1 MSDETAVQ
9 DEEVVEEIQ
18 TETQEEESSET
29 SSDPISEKKKD
40 LSGLPIREQAQMHV
54 ERMFRSKDELKEIKN
69 ALKAYKVTSEKMEEL
84 KKARKEFTQQ
94 INEEKDR
101 VEAEFQKDNAY
112 NKLREQVLDAEEKI
126 AVSKQDLRVI
136 LREEAMKNEFFELKF
151 EVNGI
156 PFKLQSQAKVA
167 IYFNGKEEK

>member
-1 MSDETAVQ
+1 MSNETAVQ
-9 DEEVVEEIQ
+9 DDVQVEEEQ
-18 TETQEEESSET
+18 QAA
-29 SSDPISEKKKD
+29 DPISQSKKN
-40 LSGLPIREQAQMHV
+40 LSGLPVKDQAQMHV
-54 ERMFRSKDELKEIKN
+54 ERMFRAKDDLKEIKN

-101 VEAEFQKDNAY
+101 IEAEFQKDKTY
-112 NKLREQVLDAEEKI
+112 NELREKVLDAEEKI
-126 AVSKQDLRVI
+126 AVAKQDLRTV
-136 LREEAMKNEFFELKF
+136 LRDEALKQDFVEIQF

>member
-1 MSDETAVQ
+1 MADDTAVQ
-9 DEEVVEEIQ
+9 DDVQVDEAQ
-18 TETQEEESSET
+18 A
-29 SSDPISEKKKD
+29 SDPISQKKKK
-40 LSGLPIREQAQMHV
+40 LSGLPIKEQAHNIV
-54 ERMFRSKDELKEIKN
+54 ERMFRSKDDLKDIKN
-69 ALKAYKVTSEKMEEL
+69 ALKAYKITSEKLEEL

-101 VEAEFQKDNAY
+101 IEAEFQKDKTY
-112 NKLREQVLDAEEKI
+112 NELREKVLDAEEKI
-126 AVSKQDLRVI
+126 AVTKQDLRV
-136 LREEAMKNEFFELKF
+136 LLKEEALKKDFVEMQF

>member
-1 MSDETAVQ
+1 VAQSFNESNMSDETAVQ
-9 DEEVVEEIQ
+9 EEVEKAEKKV
-18 TETQEEESSET
+18 
-29 SSDPISEKKKD
+29 SDPISAKKKS
-40 LSGLPIREQAQMHV
+40 LAGLPVREQAQMHV
-54 ERMFRSKDELKEIKN
+54 ERMFRAKDELKEIKN

-101 VEAEFQKDNAY
+101 VEAEFQKDKTY
-112 NKLREQVLDAEEKI
+112 NELREKVLDQEEKI

-136 LREEAMKNEFFELKF
+136 LRDEAMKNEFFELQF